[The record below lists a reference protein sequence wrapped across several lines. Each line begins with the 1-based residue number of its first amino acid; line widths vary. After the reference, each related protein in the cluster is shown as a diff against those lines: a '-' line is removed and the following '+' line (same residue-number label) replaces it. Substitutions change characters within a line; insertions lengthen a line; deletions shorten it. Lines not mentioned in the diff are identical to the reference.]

1 LIKFVLIKR
10 ASDNEKT
17 IFINY
22 NTASAGDTRNGR
34 LALTT
39 WFFLVGA
46 FVFMTMGELAKIES
60 YCELTKTSLIFKR
73 DITKEEWMDGFNS
86 LKKIEGCIQ
95 FWIGDFLAYR
105 NQKWGMYDDIAEET
119 GYDKDALRHYKRVA
133 ENIES
138 GLRNPDLGWSYHN
151 EVASLPPD
159 KQTEFLN
166 KAVEENLS
174 VRELRSEIRKDGIEF
189 KTSKLPDG
197 KYRIVY
203 ADPPWNY
210 GDKRDGRTTGAEDHY
225 PTMTIEQLCQLPIR
239 EMTEDNAVLFL
250 WVTSP
255 ILNECFEVIK
265 TWGFDYK
272 TSFVWDKVK
281 HNMGHYNS
289 VRHEFLL
296 ICTKGSCVPD
306 VLKLHDS
313 VITEERTK
321 HSKKPDIFRSII
333 DELYTYGSRVEL
345 FAREI
350 HQGWTNWGNEV

>member
-1 LIKFVLIKR
+1 
-10 ASDNEKT
+10 
-17 IFINY
+17 
-22 NTASAGDTRNGR
+22 
-34 LALTT
+34 
-39 WFFLVGA
+39 
-46 FVFMTMGELAKIES
+46 MGELAKIES
-60 YCELTKTSLIFKR
+60 FCELSKTNLSFKR
-73 DITKEEWMDGFNS
+73 DVSKDEWMDVFKA
-86 LKKIEGCIQ
+86 LKQVEGCVQ
-95 FWIGDFLAYR
+95 FWIGDCLAYR
-105 NQKWGMYDDIAEET
+105 QQKWGMYDDIAEDT
-119 GYDKDALRHYKRVA
+119 GMEENTLRQYKQVSEQVKSDTRV
-133 ENIES
+133 S
-138 GLRNPDLGWSYHN
+138 DLSWTHHR
-151 EVASLPPD
+151 EVASLTPE

-166 KAVEENLS
+166 KAVEGNLS
-174 VRELRSEIRKDGIEF
+174 VRELRSEIRKDGTEF
-189 KTSKLPDG
+189 KASKLPDG

-225 PTMTIEQLCQLPIR
+225 PTMTIEQLCRMPIK

-255 ILNECFEVIK
+255 ILNECFEVIGA
-265 TWGFDYK
+265 WGFDYK

-313 VITEERTK
+313 VITEERTE

-333 DELYTYGSRVEL
+333 DELYTYGSRIEL
-345 FAREI
+345 FAREENP
-350 HQGWTNWGNEV
+350 GWDKWGNEV